1 MAQVPVY
8 NEKGKA
14 VGTATIAERI
24 AARAPHP
31 QLMRDYVV
39 AAQANQRQW
48 SANTRDRSQ
57 VSGSTAKPWRQKGT
71 GRARAGSLK
80 SPIFRGGGATH
91 GPKPKGKSVRVGL
104 SKKVKRLAL
113 ETALAEKVRAEKLVV
128 LEKLEIGEPRTRLMA
143 KLLASLKLDGTV
155 LLVVA
160 DVDENVR
167 LSARNLADVSL
178 KPARNVSAMDV
189 LRAGTVVVTREGLE
203 PMGLAGEGAADGGE
217 GAPEGGPEAEGGAS

>member
-8 NEKGKA
+8 NDKGKA
-14 VGTATIAERI
+14 VGTATIAERV

-39 AAQANQRQW
+39 AVQANQRHW

-91 GPKPKGKSVRVGL
+91 GPKPKGKSVRVSL
-104 SKKVKRLAL
+104 PKKVKRLAL

-128 LEKLEIGEPRTRLMA
+128 LEKLEVGEPRTRLMA
-143 KLLASLKLDGTV
+143 GLLASLKLDGKV
-155 LLVVA
+155 LLVA
-160 DVDENVR
+160 ASIDENVR
-167 LSARNLADVSL
+167 LSARNIPGVAL
-178 KPARNVSAMDV
+178 KAARNVNAMDV
-189 LRAGTVVVTREGLE
+189 LRAGTVVLTRESLE
-203 PMGLAGEGAADGGE
+203 PMGLAGDAPEAGE
-217 GAPEGGPEAEGGAS
+217 GAS